1 MKAASKLR
9 DGARTSVRM
18 RGFTI
23 HMDEPRD
30 AGGDDSAP
38 TPTEMLAGSLGSC
51 MAITAK
57 MYAERKGWPLEGV
70 DVAIEIVRFLA
81 SDYPSAAGQTG
92 YVHEIREDVT
102 LHGPLDDQQRSRLL
116 QIAQRCPVSR
126 ALGTPSYFVA
136 NLHTGDDVVN

>member
-1 MKAASKLR
+1 MKASIHLR
-9 DGARTSVRM
+9 EGARTTVRM

-38 TPTEMLAGSLGSC
+38 TATEMLAGALGSC

-57 MYAERKGWPLEGV
+57 MYAERKGWPLSGV
-70 DVAIEIVRFLA
+70 DVQIEIVRFLA
-81 SDYPSAAGQTG
+81 GDYPSAAGQTG
-92 YVHEIREDVT
+92 YVHEIREEVT
-102 LHGPLDDQQRSRLL
+102 IHGALDDSQRTRLL

-136 NLHTGDDVVN
+136 KLNAGEGATA

>member
-1 MKAASKLR
+1 MKATIKLR
-9 DGARTSVRM
+9 EGARTTIRM
-18 RGFTI
+18 RGFTV

-30 AGGDDSAP
+30 VGGDDSAP
-38 TPTEMLAGSLGSC
+38 MPTEMLAGSLGSC

-70 DVAIEIVRFLA
+70 DVAIEIVRYLA
-81 SDYPSAAGQTG
+81 GDYPSAAGQTG
-92 YVHEIREDVT
+92 YVHEVREELT
-102 LHGPLDDQQRSRLL
+102 LHGPLDGKQRQRLL

-136 NLHTGDDVVN
+136 ELKAGEGAKD

>member
-1 MKAASKLR
+1 MKAMTKLR
-9 DGARTSVRM
+9 DGARTTVRM

-30 AGGDDSAP
+30 SGGDDSAP
-38 TPTEMLAGSLGSC
+38 RPTEMLAGALGSC

-70 DVAIEIVRFLA
+70 DVDIEIVRFLA

-92 YVHEIREDVT
+92 YVHEVREHVT
-102 LHGPLDDQQRSRLL
+102 LHGSLDEQQRVRLL

-136 NLHTGDDVVN
+136 QLHAGDGASA